1 MGGRLMIRSKD
12 NEMYEAIK
20 EVIVNATAEGAD
32 IKWGGGY
39 KTKEVLEWLDDK
51 LKQS

>member
-1 MGGRLMIRSKD
+1 
-12 NEMYEAIK
+12 MYEIIK

-32 IKWGGGY
+32 IEWGGGY
-39 KTKEVLEWLDDK
+39 KTKEVLEWLDNK

>member
-1 MGGRLMIRSKD
+1 MIKSKD
-12 NEMYEAIK
+12 TEMYEIIK

-32 IKWGGGY
+32 IEWGGGY
-39 KTKEVLEWLDDK
+39 KTKEVLEWLDYK

>member
-1 MGGRLMIRSKD
+1 
-12 NEMYEAIK
+12 MYEIIK

-32 IKWGGGY
+32 IEWGGGY
-39 KTKEVLEWLDDK
+39 QTKEVLEWLNDK

>member
-1 MGGRLMIRSKD
+1 MMRSKD
-12 NEMYEAIK
+12 SEMQEAIK
-20 EVIVNATAEGAD
+20 EVIVNATAEGAN